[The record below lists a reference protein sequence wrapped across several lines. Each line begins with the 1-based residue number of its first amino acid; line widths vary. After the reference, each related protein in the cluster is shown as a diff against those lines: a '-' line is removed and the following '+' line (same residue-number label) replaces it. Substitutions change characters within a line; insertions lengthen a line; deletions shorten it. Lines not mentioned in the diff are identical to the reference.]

1 MNEVVDGDVEHP
13 FESVAIISYVPL
25 HSATKEY
32 VEVPDGKFIAAPEL
46 TVKEYGSVPPETN
59 KVSSAI
65 QSPVH

>member
-46 TVKEYGSVPPETN
+46 TA
-59 KVSSAI
+59 VSYTHLTLPTKRI
-65 QSPVH
+65 V

>member
-25 HSATKEY
+25 HRATKEY

-46 TVKEYGSVPPETN
+46 TVKEYGPVPPETN